1 MECPSCHTIA
11 EEASARFCTACG
23 TALTDAERSTEHSF
37 VDDRG
42 DAVGEDLAD
51 DATGEL
57 ARLNDGFADDLET
70 RLALQRRDHEAAHDP
85 ASSVGWGDTTTG
97 IDGAPQWG
105 DDRPF
110 DDTIDDL
117 PVDGITLAGLVADT
131 IADEPV
137 EHDPASVDDTGDI
150 SGDVHGAPP
159 HDPPDVTLTR
169 PDVRPVSERR
179 RALPSATAGAV
190 AAVAVVVAIAIDV
203 VSVASTAT
211 GDALRT
217 AVAAGYRSGVWHAGD
232 LSGGTTVAAL
242 VCAAGLAAGA
252 TGSVLGLRW
261 APGLVAGSALSA
273 TGLCTLLVALAE
285 EPLAI
290 AQDVALLSTS
300 EAPFSV
306 TVTRD
311 IGWWALLIAAGAG
324 LVAFFGSLD
333 DVGADTRNDLNP
345 LVAALGAFAAL
356 AGAAGPTLA
365 VGSASWLD
373 NITVDAA
380 ATGWPLVMVLARAAH
395 LVAFA
400 VCGVAGFLMVRRS
413 GLAMV
418 TASLIPTMI
427 LLISAWVDM
436 GTAPIGP
443 GLANPGTTPTDVHPV
458 TLIAVVSC
466 AAMAAV
472 AGAIAFDH
480 TDRRRA
486 AGLITPPG

>member
-23 TALTDAERSTEHSF
+23 TALTDTERSTEHSS
-37 VDDRG
+37 VGDRG

-70 RLALQRRDHEAAHDP
+70 RLALQRRDHEAVHDP
-85 ASSVGWGDTTTG
+85 ASSAGWDDTTTG
-97 IDGAPQWG
+97 IDGAPQWS

-137 EHDPASVDDTGDI
+137 EPAPVSVDDTGDI
-150 SGDVHGAPP
+150 SGDVHSAPP
-159 HDPPDVTLTR
+159 HNPPDVH
-169 PDVRPVSERR
+169 PVSERR
-179 RALPSATAGAV
+179 RALPSAAAGAV

-273 TGLCTLLVALAE
+273 TGLCALLVALAE

-300 EAPFSV
+300 EAPFSI

-365 VGSASWLD
+365 VGNASWLD

-418 TASLIPTMI
+418 TAALIPTMI
-427 LLISAWVDM
+427 LLICAWVDM

-486 AGLITPPG
+486 AGLLTPPG

>member
-1 MECPSCHTIA
+1 MECPSCHTIT

-23 TALTDAERSTEHSF
+23 TALTDTERSTAHSY
-37 VDDRG
+37 VDDHG
-42 DAVGEDLAD
+42 DAASEDLAD

-70 RLALQRRDHEAAHDP
+70 RLALQRRDHDTDNP
-85 ASSVGWGDTTTG
+85 ASSAGWDDTTTG
-97 IDGAPQWG
+97 IDGAPQWS

-131 IADEPV
+131 IANEPV
-137 EHDPASVDDTGDI
+137 EPAPVSVDDTGDI
-150 SGDVHGAPP
+150 SGDVHGAPLNIP
-159 HDPPDVTLTR
+159 

-179 RALPSATAGAV
+179 RALPSAAAGAV

-273 TGLCTLLVALAE
+273 TGLCALLVALAE
-285 EPLAI
+285 EPIAI

-300 EAPFSV
+300 EAPFSI

-311 IGWWALLIAAGAG
+311 IGWWGLLIAAGAG

-365 VGSASWLD
+365 VGNASWLD

-418 TASLIPTMI
+418 TAALIPTMV

-486 AGLITPPG
+486 AGRITPPG